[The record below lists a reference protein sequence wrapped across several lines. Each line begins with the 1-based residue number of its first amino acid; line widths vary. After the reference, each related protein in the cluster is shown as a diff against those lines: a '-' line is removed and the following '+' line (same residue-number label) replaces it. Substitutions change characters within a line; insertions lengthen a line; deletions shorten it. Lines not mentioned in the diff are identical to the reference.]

1 MSLLVW
7 KAFRKLIQFDVHLV
21 RRDSEAL
28 YDSVRTWPIAEEVV
42 RAHSVEE
49 VCAAMDT
56 ACVWYW
62 KEVLCLQRAAATT
75 CLLKNY
81 GVPAQLVIGAQQIP
95 FKAHAWVEVEG
106 RVVNDKPYI
115 PEVYA
120 VLTRC

>member
-1 MSLLVW
+1 
-7 KAFRKLIQFDVHLV
+7 LIQFDVHLV
-21 RRDSEAL
+21 RTDFEAL